1 MFYNTEIIFKL
12 TNPPRAGKKLMKIL
26 IIDDEPAIV
35 QFLKDGLE
43 ANLYA
48 VESATDGERGAFL
61 GRTGNYDLIIL
72 DYMLPK
78 MNGAEVLA
86 EIRHEKKH
94 TPVLMLTVKS
104 ELKDKN
110 EAFSLGAD
118 DYLTKPFLFDE
129 LLLRVRALLKRPAKI
144 DGEFFKLDNLT
155 FNTHSKI
162 IRRDGR
168 EIYLTRREF
177 ALFEYLMLNR
187 NQIVSRNQIL
197 EHVWDYN
204 ADPFSNSVETH
215 LASLRRKL
223 NVNNNRNLIHTFN
236 GRGYKLSLN
245 KLGGSWTVK

>member
-1 MFYNTEIIFKL
+1 
-12 TNPPRAGKKLMKIL
+12 MKIL
-26 IIDDEPAIV
+26 IVDDEPAIS

-43 ANLYA
+43 AQLYG
-48 VESATDGERGAFL
+48 VEVASDGERGAFL

-72 DYMLPK
+72 DYNLPK
-78 MNGAEVLA
+78 LSGAQVLR
-86 EIRHEKKH
+86 EIRREKKH
-94 TPVLMLTVKS
+94 IPVLMITVRS
-104 ELKDKN
+104 ELVTKS

-144 DGEFFKLDNLT
+144 ESNLYKVDNLT
-155 FNTHSKI
+155 LNTVSKI
-162 IRRDGR
+162 VRREGR

-177 ALFEYLMLNR
+177 ALLEYLMLSR
-187 NQIVSRNQIL
+187 GQIVSRNQIL

-223 NVNNNRNLIHTFN
+223 NINKNKNLIHTFT
-236 GRGYKLSLN
+236 GRGYKLALN
-245 KLGGSWTVK
+245 KLGGYLPDKEGAA